1 MSLDAFSRPGTYNI
15 TVVSG
20 DSWRKEITVQ
30 TKTAPRTYVPVD
42 LSAYTAQAEIRE
54 SASDSTVLV
63 TITATIPDPLT
74 GVIVLEMDRLMTEG
88 LPATAV
94 WDLELDGGLTDTHTI
109 LSGTVTV
116 LGDVTRV

>member
-42 LSAYTAQAEIRE
+42 LSAYTAQADALVEPFSPESLAAAKLRKEAQDLIR
-54 SASDSTVLV
+54 DLV
-63 TITATIPDPLT
+63 PEDA
-74 GVIVLEMDRLMTEG
+74 
-88 LPATAV
+88 
-94 WDLELDGGLTDTHTI
+94 
-109 LSGTVTV
+109 
-116 LGDVTRV
+116 